1 MYRTAFLLLQ
11 GIAMVS
17 AIRVL
22 GIQFIL
28 GGDEDEYGC
37 KSSAGYT
44 WCNETKNC
52 IPMNQICTVLN
63 YEYTENDLTE
73 LLTLEH

>member
-1 MYRTAFLLLQ
+1 MYRTAFFVLQ
-11 GIAMVS
+11 GLAMAS

-37 KSSAGYT
+37 KGSAGYT
-44 WCNETKNC
+44 WCNETDSC
-52 IPMNQICTVLN
+52 IPMNQLCTVLN
-63 YEYTENDLTE
+63 
-73 LLTLEH
+73 LEDIDFD